1 MEEEVTTT
9 KKEAKMRTSITIS
22 PAVLEKLRTVCE
34 TSGVSVSSY
43 IEKAVTAA
51 MSSTDDVDRV

>member
-1 MEEEVTTT
+1 MTEEVTT

-22 PAVLEKLRTVCE
+22 PEVLEKLRKVCE
-34 TSGVSVSSY
+34 TGGVSVSSY

-51 MSSTDDVDRV
+51 MSATDDVDRV